1 MWFIDAVRQM
11 KGKPAMIPGCTRMDF
26 PQFLVEWGCKV
37 GAEIGVYKGEFTEQ
51 FCKAGL
57 RMYAIDPWIAFPGQG
72 RTQQVQERQDFLFS
86 HACRT
91 LAPYGMGP
99 GSGVFRMTSMEA
111 IEDFSDGSLDFVYI
125 DGDHSFRHIAA
136 DICEWEKKVRSGG
149 VVSGHD
155 YFNTRA
161 TARNIVCNVQA
172 VVDAYTKAFEIDN
185 WFVFGELDPE
195 KEPNRKE
202 RFLSWM
208 WIKK

>member
-57 RMYAIDPWIAFPGQG
+57 GMYAIDPWIAFPGQG

-136 DICEWEKKVRSGG
+136 DICEWEKKGAAPPKSVAGARFGIRERYVLIQSFNDDAGGTIVRKGAG
-149 VVSGHD
+149 
-155 YFNTRA
+155 
-161 TARNIVCNVQA
+161 Q
-172 VVDAYTKAFEIDN
+172 
-185 WFVFGELDPE
+185 
-195 KEPNRKE
+195 
-202 RFLSWM
+202 
-208 WIKK
+208 